1 MKSNMPA
8 RRNLAKK
15 KAQSKALEG
24 QSKALIDV
32 KQAVK
37 AAAEYFAKLYSDKQ
51 YSDLLVEE
59 VELSETKKRWLITL
73 SYASEPPTE
82 PTLGQL
88 LGGKERPRR
97 YKVFEI
103 EAATGKVNAMRMRS
117 V

>member
-1 MKSNMPA
+1 MKSNTPA
-8 RRNLAKK
+8 RRNLGTK
-15 KAQSKALEG
+15 KAQSKALKE

-73 SYASEPPTE
+73 SYAPEPPPE
-82 PTLGQL
+82 ATLGQL
-88 LGGKERPRR
+88 FGGKERPRR
-97 YKVFEI
+97 YKLFEI
-103 EAATGKVNAMRMRS
+103 EAATGKVIAMRMGS